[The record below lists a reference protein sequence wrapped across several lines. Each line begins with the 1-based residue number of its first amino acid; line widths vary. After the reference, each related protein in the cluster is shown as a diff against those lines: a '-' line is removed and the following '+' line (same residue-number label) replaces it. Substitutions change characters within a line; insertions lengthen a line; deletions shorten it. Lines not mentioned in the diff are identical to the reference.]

1 MSDDSNIKIVYT
13 CERTKSKWAPFVS
26 DALKELSSSHLGVL
40 SLGEDLPVGDFK
52 FWLKRALSKPAARM
66 SSYLLKE
73 DKLIGRDT
81 YWCRDGVD
89 QDEDF
94 LLPVTP
100 KGKNPVLFLDRD
112 GVINQDSGYV
122 SKLDDLSFVE
132 GIEKVIAF
140 ANELLI
146 KVVVLTNQSGV
157 GRGYYKEKDVLDL
170 HEHMTH
176 LLAEKGAIVDAWFF
190 SPYHP
195 ESTEARYKRASYT
208 RKPGAGMALEAA
220 AKLDLDLSRAIMV
233 GDKRSDVLQDL
244 DMETILIQGNYDLE
258 GYPDVVSDHKALL
271 IELRKRLP
279 LLK

>member
-1 MSDDSNIKIVYT
+1 MT
-13 CERTKSKWAPFVS
+13 E
-26 DALKELSSSHLGVL
+26 ALSQLSSAHPGVL
-40 SLGEDLPVGDFK
+40 SLGEDQPVGDFK
-52 FWLKRALSKPAARM
+52 FWLKRALTKPAARM

-73 DKLIGRDT
+73 DTLIGRDT
-81 YWCRDGVD
+81 YWARDGVE

-122 SKLDDLSFVE
+122 SRLDDLSFVD
-132 GIEKVIAF
+132 GIEDVIAF
-140 ANELLI
+140 ANEQLV

-170 HEHMTH
+170 HEHMTQ
-176 LLAEKGAIVDAWFF
+176 LLGERGAIIDGWFF

-220 AKLDLDLSRAIMV
+220 AKLDLDLSRAMMV
-233 GDKRSDVLQDL
+233 GDKKSDVLQDL
-244 DMETILIQGNYDLE
+244 DLETILIQGNYDLE
-258 GYPDVVSDHKALL
+258 DYSDVVCDHRALL
-271 IELRKRLP
+271 TELKKRLP
-279 LLK
+279 QIK